1 MFDIGFTELVLLGII
16 GLVVIGPQKLPHAIR
31 MIAAYTGRIKR
42 TVNDLKHELELEV
55 DAQEIRQRIQQEME
69 QSGLPQLKQDIHNS
83 AQDLQRS
90 VQDIANEPPSAALNQ
105 AAVNPNA
112 VNATKNLPSLSSTPA
127 TPNNDQQ

>member
-16 GLVVIGPQKLPHAIR
+16 GLIVIGPQKLPHTIR

-42 TVNDLKHELELEV
+42 TVNDLKHELEQEV

-83 AQDLQRS
+83 AQDLQQS
-90 VQDIANEPPSAALNQ
+90 VQDIAHEPASTVLNQ
-105 AAVNPNA
+105 TAANPDAVNVTEELTP
-112 VNATKNLPSLSSTPA
+112 LSSTPS
-127 TPNNDQQ
+127 TPNND